1 MNDEKLSPI
10 ITEKLEELRAALRRF
25 VTLNSLCWAVIW
37 FLSIF
42 WLGGLLDYL
51 PVRIGASETPRSV
64 RMGLLCILAF
74 GLLWLA
80 LAYFLP
86 RYFRKLTPRSL
97 AVALERHFPSLGS
110 SLVTAVELL
119 EPKSLDQKL
128 NEVSNPD
135 AYRAMLSEAHQEAQ
149 TRVKPLEVREVI
161 NWQPIWLSGSI
172 VTIGCLL
179 SVAIFATQS
188 DWTLMWASRL
198 FGLSDARWPRSAE
211 LRADGVEFASPLFS
225 GETASPKLQLKFD
238 EDSTLR
244 VPAGS
249 DLLLQVAANI
259 KAPKTPDVCTM
270 YYRFADGTRGR
281 ANLRK
286 IGSPVENWQ
295 PFTLDGPPLDSISE
309 SVRLDVVGLDGRISD
324 LRIEVVEPAVT
335 LQTQVQ
341 CQYPSY
347 LASGDSGESLRAGT
361 ETLPYQNAMRIPEG
375 SIISLNGE
383 ASSDLARVEYVV
395 VSDNSSDAQQALS
408 DSADQSGS
416 PSTTAETPPE
426 QSTPQVRSIRASGNK
441 FAIPLGTMRQN
452 MVVET
457 RLIDQYGLPSGN
469 ITRYVLQVLPD
480 TVPEVDTRFAG
491 IGTAVTENALLPIK
505 GTITDDHGVAS
516 VKVEISTGEGETT
529 EIATP
534 MQGETYS
541 ATLDLQQL
549 RESETITLAVGQSIG
564 IAVAAEDYYEIP
576 TSNLPS
582 PDDNSSPASDSSQ
595 SLTRQ
600 PHAGRSSPKQLSVVT
615 LDELL
620 ILLDRQELE
629 QRQRLDIIISEL
641 REVSELLIKLNV
653 ELATAVEAQSTSE
666 AVDNLSLDRRI
677 DIMAQQAVLQ
687 ADKSQQELRGVAL
700 SIENVRQQLVNN
712 RTGNFDRIDR
722 LDAKVVKPLNSML
735 ETQFSQFQES
745 LTALRKEARQGAQVN
760 ADAISGRTTT
770 AKSDLDEILAQLADI
785 QANMLDMESFNEI
798 VDMVRGLMDEQEELM
813 NRTKEEQQRRVLDLF
828 NN

>member
-1 MNDEKLSPI
+1 
-10 ITEKLEELRAALRRF
+10 
-25 VTLNSLCWAVIW
+25 
-37 FLSIF
+37 
-42 WLGGLLDYL
+42 
-51 PVRIGASETPRSV
+51 
-64 RMGLLCILAF
+64 
-74 GLLWLA
+74 
-80 LAYFLP
+80 
-86 RYFRKLTPRSL
+86 
-97 AVALERHFPSLGS
+97 
-110 SLVTAVELL
+110 
-119 EPKSLDQKL
+119 
-128 NEVSNPD
+128 
-135 AYRAMLSEAHQEAQ
+135 
-149 TRVKPLEVREVI
+149 
-161 NWQPIWLSGSI
+161 
-172 VTIGCLL
+172 
-179 SVAIFATQS
+179 
-188 DWTLMWASRL
+188 
-198 FGLSDARWPRSAE
+198 
-211 LRADGVEFASPLFS
+211 
-225 GETASPKLQLKFD
+225 
-238 EDSTLR
+238 
-244 VPAGS
+244 
-249 DLLLQVAANI
+249 
-259 KAPKTPDVCTM
+259 
-270 YYRFADGTRGR
+270 
-281 ANLRK
+281 
-286 IGSPVENWQ
+286 
-295 PFTLDGPPLDSISE
+295 
-309 SVRLDVVGLDGRISD
+309 
-324 LRIEVVEPAVT
+324 
-335 LQTQVQ
+335 
-341 CQYPSY
+341 
-347 LASGDSGESLRAGT
+347 
-361 ETLPYQNAMRIPEG
+361 
-375 SIISLNGE
+375 
-383 ASSDLARVEYVV
+383 
-395 VSDNSSDAQQALS
+395 
-408 DSADQSGS
+408 
-416 PSTTAETPPE
+416 
-426 QSTPQVRSIRASGNK
+426 
-441 FAIPLGTMRQN
+441 
-452 MVVET
+452 
-457 RLIDQYGLPSGN
+457 LIDQYGLPSGN

-480 TVPEVDTRFAG
+480 TVPEVDTQFAG

-582 PDDNSSPASDSSQ
+582 PDDDSSPASDSSQ

-677 DIMAQQAVLQ
+677 DIMAQQAVLH

-760 ADAISGRTTT
+760 ADAISSRTTT
-770 AKSDLDEILAQLADI
+770 AKSDLDEILAQLAEI